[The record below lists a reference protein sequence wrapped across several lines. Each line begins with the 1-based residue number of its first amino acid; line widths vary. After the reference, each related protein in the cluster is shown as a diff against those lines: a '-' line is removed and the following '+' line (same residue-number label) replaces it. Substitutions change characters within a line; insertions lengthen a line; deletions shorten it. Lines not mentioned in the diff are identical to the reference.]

1 MSEPKYS
8 GTGAD
13 WTQLL
18 TDPALVSRLGE
29 LLQVY
34 REAAPEKREALVE
47 AIRNI
52 KGSTAKIPV
61 APPAPAS
68 PPVAQ
73 AGPVVPPAPVSPV
86 ATSPAASPPF
96 EPDTF
101 TSASQDNRRRHTRIK
116 CFVPVELRLSNSAVP
131 IWGNLANTSLGGCFV
146 RQRRYPQE

>member
-18 TDPALVSRLGE
+18 TDPALVSRVGE

-61 APPAPAS
+61 APPAPA
-68 PPVAQ
+68 
-73 AGPVVPPAPVSPV
+73 
-86 ATSPAASPPF
+86 TPPF
-96 EPDTF
+96 EPDIF
-101 TSASQDNRRRHTRIK
+101 PPSGSQDDRRRHTRMK